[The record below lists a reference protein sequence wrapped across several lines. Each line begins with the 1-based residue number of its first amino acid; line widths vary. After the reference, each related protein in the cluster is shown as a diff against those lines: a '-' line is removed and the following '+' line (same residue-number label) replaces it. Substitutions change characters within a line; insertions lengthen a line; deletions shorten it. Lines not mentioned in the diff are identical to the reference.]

1 MTSEVTWNKIFI
13 LTYPHC
19 EFNNKDI
26 RLVSSDGVSP
36 RMSLLLTLNRY
47 LPAGK
52 GSEQLILE
60 HLGVAPSRWLFSR
73 KAFSH
78 RWKLK
83 IKENLDIVVFI
94 LATSCEEVF
103 KFVFSG
109 IKMIFS
115 NVGNV
120 TPFYCAFSKISR
132 NLLLTTANGFV

>member
-60 HLGVAPSRWLFSR
+60 HLGVAPSRSLFSR

-83 IKENLDIVVFI
+83 IKGKSWYCCIH
-94 LATSCEEVF
+94 
-103 KFVFSG
+103 
-109 IKMIFS
+109 FS
-115 NVGNV
+115 NQLWRGVQI
-120 TPFYCAFSKISR
+120 C
-132 NLLLTTANGFV
+132 LLWVKDDI